1 MMTAPGSVASEE
13 TMKTFRKLVG
23 LLRACCAALLVPFGG
38 LANSEAGYIEFG
50 IGGMFANPN
59 AGNTVATGSGG
70 GPVQFGI
77 IQNVEL
83 DISQALKELMGQ
95 NKFPDDVAPSD
106 MKVTGKGGFARL
118 NIPIMNNLFYADTV
132 ATGGSIVQPNEAH
145 TVPGS
150 PYTVDISP
158 PNSGTFGQ
166 DLGVVYAANFAPL
179 KLDYSLAAIGSYAIY
194 PPKGVLTAVV
204 GSTAGTGYKV
214 GDLITLASGVGGS
227 GTGLILEVAT
237 IGALG
242 AIATL
247 SIVNPGSGYTA
258 ATNGATT
265 DITGVGANGT
275 VTTTVNGTSAE
286 YIFNAL
292 DTTAAVLIS
301 YRYTVTTGNTLTVTN
316 HVQGY
321 GPVFELFLLE
331 HYNGLNGLHLY
342 ACRASKLSHPLKRAD
357 YMIPEFDFTG
367 YANPAGNVMDFYDD
381 GTGLGG

>member
-1 MMTAPGSVASEE
+1 
-13 TMKTFRKLVG
+13 MKTILVALATVFRSLIES
-23 LLRACCAALLVPFGG
+23 LLLAFGG

-59 AGNTVATGSGG
+59 AGNEVAVGSGG

-118 NIPIMNNLFYADTV
+118 NIPIMNNLFYADSV
-132 ATGGSIVQPNEAH
+132 ASGGSIVVPNEAH
-145 TVPGS
+145 TLSGT
-150 PYTVDISP
+150 TVVIAP
-158 PNSGTFGQ
+158 PNSGTFAQ
-166 DLGVVYAANFAPL
+166 DLGVVYASNFKPL
-179 KLDYSLAAIGSYAIY
+179 ELVTS
-194 PPKGVLTAVV
+194 GVAQGQYEVDV
-204 GSTAGTGYKV
+204 STATY
-214 GDLITLASGVGGS
+214 
-227 GTGLILEVAT
+227 T
-237 IGALG
+237 INAADENTAL
-242 AIATL
+242 L
-247 SIVNPGSGYTA
+247 
-258 ATNGATT
+258 
-265 DITGVGANGT
+265 
-275 VTTTVNGTSAE
+275 
-286 YIFNAL
+286 F
-292 DTTAAVLIS
+292 S